1 MHELSTRLSRTE
13 LNAEQKEC
21 IFDLQAHAMQAEK
34 PIRMNSLEQSDAEEE
49 LATWMEEAHI
59 ENAWKLAPT
68 LVSVGIKAPDLE
80 CARSEF
86 QPELFS
92 DCLSWLEALVSS
104 MQLVGMIEE
113 SIGRVT
119 ELVHAVKSYA
129 YEGKGS
135 KQSINVNDSIHATL
149 VILGHKMREK
159 EITVEKNFDNS
170 LPLLQTE
177 LSGLNQVWTNILDN
191 AIDALQQHGRIEL
204 KTWTE
209 ERFGVPYIL
218 ISIADDGAGI
228 PLDIQPH
235 IFDLFYTTKEVGVGT
250 GLGLGI
256 VNKIVDQYGGT
267 IRFSSQPGRTEF
279 VVSLPSTRAKS

>member
-1 MHELSTRLSRTE
+1 
-13 LNAEQKEC
+13 
-21 IFDLQAHAMQAEK
+21 
-34 PIRMNSLEQSDAEEE
+34 
-49 LATWMEEAHI
+49 
-59 ENAWKLAPT
+59 
-68 LVSVGIKAPDLE
+68 
-80 CARSEF
+80 
-86 QPELFS
+86 
-92 DCLSWLEALVSS
+92 
-104 MQLVGMIEE
+104 
-113 SIGRVT
+113 
-119 ELVHAVKSYA
+119 VHAVKSYA

-177 LSGLNQVWTNILDN
+177 LSGLNQVWTNLLDN
-191 AIDALQQHGRIEL
+191 AIDALPPHGKIEL